1 MSKIYTF
8 WEGEMPGYIKLC
20 LKTWKFDYVL
30 LNYDNVL
37 GYTYFDLEK
46 AKKFT
51 LAQISDIIR
60 VHVLRDN
67 GGIWM
72 DADTIMVGD
81 SLPKDNMV
89 GIPEE
94 RAAHCGYLNFE
105 KNSHMMTMW
114 AKDQDAKISLGINT
128 GWDLFANSFSDIYI
142 KTHPRVSICS
152 REPMFPELYN
162 TGCGTAKERYQQF
175 YFTMNLGVDSLKPT
189 EMLMLHNSWTPS
201 WYKELSEEEALC
213 RMCTLSNILR
223 EVTR

>member
-1 MSKIYTF
+1 MTGLIGKYGRNYRS
-8 WEGEMPGYIKLC
+8 
-20 LKTWKFDYVL
+20 L
-30 LNYDNVL
+30 LR
-37 GYTYFDLEK
+37 
-46 AKKFT
+46 
-51 LAQISDIIR
+51 LAIPIIIGQ
-60 VHVLRDN
+60 L
-67 GGIWM
+67 GGIITGL
-72 DADTIMVGD
+72 ADTIMVGD

-162 TGCGTAKERYQQF
+162 MPAGTAHAKYQMF
-175 YFTMNLGVDSLKPT
+175 YFQSNVGVDSLKPT

-201 WYKELSEEEALC
+201 WYKELSEEEALS
-213 RMCTLSNILR
+213 RMCTMSNILR